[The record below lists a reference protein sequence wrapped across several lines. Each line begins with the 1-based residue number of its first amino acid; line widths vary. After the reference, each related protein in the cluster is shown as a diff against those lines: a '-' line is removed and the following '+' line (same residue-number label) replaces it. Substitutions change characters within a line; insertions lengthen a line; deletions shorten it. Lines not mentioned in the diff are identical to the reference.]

1 MKRTLSLAALL
12 ATAVAAQ
19 AQTDG
24 QGLSFQGH
32 TATAAIS
39 TSLVSTP
46 GSQDFLAGTDAYAT
60 GGLRYTDS
68 LGRSFVSY
76 CVDLF
81 QDPLE
86 IGSANFTVT
95 SFAPTTQR
103 LLENLYSVHFD
114 GLSSGMA
121 QAAFQAAIWE
131 ISHETTTGSLSV
143 TSGHFTVDS
152 YDEGDTIAFQA
163 MTNQFLQ
170 DAQSFVGSTRYQ
182 VIGLSHGSLQ
192 DLVTATPVP
201 EPATYGLMLAGLGLV
216 AVAKRR
222 KA

>member
-12 ATAVAAQ
+12 ATALAAQ

-24 QGLSFQGH
+24 RGLSYQG
-32 TATAAIS
+32 ATASAAIT

-46 GSQDFLAGTDAYAT
+46 GGQDFLAGTDAYAT

-68 LGRSFVSY
+68 MGRSFVSY

-86 IGSANFTVT
+86 TGSADFTVT

-103 LLENLYSVHFD
+103 LLENLFTTHYA
-114 GLSSGMA
+114 GLSSGVE
-121 QAAFQAAIWE
+121 QAAFQAAVWE
-131 ISHETTTGSLSV
+131 ISHESTVGALSV

-152 YDEGDTIAFQA
+152 YDEGDTVAFQA
-163 MTNQFLQ
+163 LANQFLQ

-201 EPATYGLMLAGLGLV
+201 EPATYGLMLAGLALV
-216 AVAKRR
+216 GVAKRR